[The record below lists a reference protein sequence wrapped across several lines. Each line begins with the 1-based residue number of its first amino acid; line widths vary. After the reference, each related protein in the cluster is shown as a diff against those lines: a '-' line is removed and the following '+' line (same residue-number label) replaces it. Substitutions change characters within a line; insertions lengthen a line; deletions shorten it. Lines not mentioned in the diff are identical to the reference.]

1 MPGSRSSNTPRKD
14 VRRRNNRSRNSR
26 RYSQRSLRH
35 QRTESGE
42 DLSDDGAGG
51 PGHYM
56 SDSSVGQGTNYD
68 QRSTRSAGDAP
79 PVPRSRNSRA
89 NLQSPVRDSNH
100 REGNGDNEDDDEEDA
115 DSILDDPD
123 ATLKERQE
131 AMNISHPFGLP
142 LWKPALYKKSRS
154 ITRFANR
161 ALHVVPKSSSDL
173 FLQPG
178 NILWVLVFGWWLSVV
193 VAVAGVVLYCV
204 PTDGH
209 RFGRVLMGLS
219 YYLLWPFG
227 RPVERVNPMG
237 WTAPPPADPATIT
250 TTNTDLEAA
259 LDMYDGDDDDY
270 DNDNNDQETR
280 PLLSSVDDLGR
291 PAASVRRNTTS
302 SERLPASAGKFA
314 FYTVYFL
321 LIAPL
326 LLIVSG
332 ICWFCVVTIPMA
344 RLSYK
349 LAKYLR
355 RAPLQLRFRRET
367 PPPSTTAPTAAGDTC
382 TLDHV
387 HSHAP
392 LPASSSGKPANTILL
407 CVHEAT
413 GFQYYKYTIDGVNII
428 FINLLFV
435 VIFVLVDA
443 HFIGPWTNHSTF
455 LSNEGL
461 IFNLSLLS
469 TIPLSYFIG
478 QAVSSI
484 SAQSSL
490 GLGAVI
496 NATFGSIIEV
506 ILSMM
511 AIIQGKSVLIEGAL
525 IGSFLA
531 GLLLMPGMSMVA
543 GGLKQKEQRFNVR
556 STGVSSTLLIMS
568 IIGAFAPTLFY
579 QVYGTYELSCTSCP
593 SSAAVFG
600 SDIDDGF
607 KPPKGGHSQM
617 PWQCSGCSY
626 RQGHPV
632 HDPFFHSH
640 AKPFMYF
647 CAAILPTAYLVGLWF
662 TLRTHVKHIYSQPH
676 PEGSRESRFLNRA
689 LNLHILQQLFTSHR
703 GSKDNLHQI
712 PEGAEGSGPVATTS
726 VGDAVTGSPHPH
738 GKDPEHYSPSLG
750 GGPSHHDRGSF
761 HQSISPAMLPHS
773 SPAILPKSPET
784 FIPLDNHD
792 TMNTMAE
799 PGTDEHQSPH
809 IYPHN
814 AGSYGHSLIQAANV
828 ASHPSLTTGAHDR
841 FFAAAVAAAKHQHQ
855 HQHHQQQQQNPEG
868 APGQPSAAHPYRIS
882 DLEATDDEGDGG
894 GHGGGGHD
902 SPNWSKT
909 KSAAVLVGCTL
920 LFSAIAEILVDCA
933 DSVIEALH
941 IDQKFLGLTL
951 FALAPNVPEITN
963 AIAFAYQK
971 NISLALEICS
981 AYTVQVSLLQI
992 PVLVLFSALWN
1003 GGLPH
1008 TTAIVGGAGVG
1019 GLSAGSGA
1027 TVYAAGRGTQSL
1039 LWRTAMS
1046 GVEWLF
1052 GSAPAQMVSPGF
1064 LGASSPSSIAATL
1077 GSKGP
1082 AIPNVGNLFTLIFP
1096 RWDLIAVLFSIYLIT
1111 YTYIEGKSN
1120 YFKGAILVLSYSVW
1134 LFSFFFEPDTAAN
1147 YHL

>member
-1 MPGSRSSNTPRKD
+1 
-14 VRRRNNRSRNSR
+14 
-26 RYSQRSLRH
+26 
-35 QRTESGE
+35 
-42 DLSDDGAGG
+42 
-51 PGHYM
+51 M

-435 VIFVLVDA
+435 VVFVLVDA

-726 VGDAVTGSPHPH
+726 
-738 GKDPEHYSPSLG
+738 HYSPSLG

-814 AGSYGHSLIQAANV
+814 A
-828 ASHPSLTTGAHDR
+828 
-841 FFAAAVAAAKHQHQ
+841 
-855 HQHHQQQQQNPEG
+855 
-868 APGQPSAAHPYRIS
+868 
-882 DLEATDDEGDGG
+882 ATDDEGDGG

-1003 GGLPH
+1003 GG
-1008 TTAIVGGAGVG
+1008 
-1019 GLSAGSGA
+1019 
-1027 TVYAAGRGTQSL
+1027 
-1039 LWRTAMS
+1039 
-1046 GVEWLF
+1046 
-1052 GSAPAQMVSPGF
+1052 
-1064 LGASSPSSIAATL
+1064 
-1077 GSKGP
+1077 P

-1096 RWDLIAVLFSIYLIT
+1096 PWDLIAVLFSIYLIT